1 VKDLRGGYIGVDV
14 FFVISGYLITQFIE
28 QRIKA
33 GKFSILEF
41 YERRVR
47 RIVPALFFLLIAASV
62 VSCFVLLPQDL
73 VKFAKSQ
80 IATVFFMPNLYF
92 YYRGSGYFE
101 AGTNLKPLQH
111 MWSLGVEE
119 QFYIFFPLI
128 MLVVARLKR
137 RAKLTVI
144 CLVCVASFALS
155 CWMVQYRGNPSEA
168 FYLLPYRA
176 WELLLGSLLALGV
189 FRLPES
195 GYLRNILAGAG
206 LCAIVVSALAYSSAT
221 PFPGLAAALPCI
233 GAALIIYAGESGP
246 TLIGR
251 ALSVRPVVAM
261 GLISYSLY
269 LWHWPVI
276 VFAREFIGRPLTSI
290 EKALTVLLS
299 VIAAAVSWRW
309 VERPFRRLNFGAT
322 RSRLFSQAAVGAGCL
337 LATATLYIAVHGW
350 PRRFPKQVIA
360 YADGV
365 YDWDADWECPTSVQI
380 ERQPQCHLGTE
391 SRLPPDYILWGDS
404 HAKSLAPTFRR
415 LAKETGSRGWMAIYP
430 ACMPLLDVSR
440 MDKPGC
446 EKFNADVISIIEH
459 YDIKTIVLSGRWSVG
474 ALGLS
479 ENELDDGRVQP
490 LLFDSSSNT
499 RSLAENPRAFERG
512 LRRTVARLAAEGR
525 KVILVMDVPDTGV
538 NTPQYLARALLQGR
552 IAAAPED
559 TRIGMSVYGKD
570 SVAAVDHL
578 LLNLADEFHAVTIDP
593 KEQLCEG
600 FQCLVARDGHSL
612 YRDSNHLSNFGAL
625 LLVDQFRAILPSTVD
640 SHIADGSRPGTPK
653 PRTVQNLF

>member
-1 VKDLRGGYIGVDV
+1 
-14 FFVISGYLITQFIE
+14 
-28 QRIKA
+28 
-33 GKFSILEF
+33 
-41 YERRVR
+41 
-47 RIVPALFFLLIAASV
+47 
-62 VSCFVLLPQDL
+62 
-73 VKFAKSQ
+73 
-80 IATVFFMPNLYF
+80 
-92 YYRGSGYFE
+92 
-101 AGTNLKPLQH
+101 
-111 MWSLGVEE
+111 
-119 QFYIFFPLI
+119 
-128 MLVVARLKR
+128 
-137 RAKLTVI
+137 
-144 CLVCVASFALS
+144 
-155 CWMVQYRGNPSEA
+155 
-168 FYLLPYRA
+168 
-176 WELLLGSLLALGV
+176 
-189 FRLPES
+189 
-195 GYLRNILAGAG
+195 
-206 LCAIVVSALAYSSAT
+206 
-221 PFPGLAAALPCI
+221 
-233 GAALIIYAGESGP
+233 
-246 TLIGR
+246 
-251 ALSVRPVVAM
+251 
-261 GLISYSLY
+261 
-269 LWHWPVI
+269 
-276 VFAREFIGRPLTSI
+276 
-290 EKALTVLLS
+290 
-299 VIAAAVSWRW
+299 
-309 VERPFRRLNFGAT
+309 
-322 RSRLFSQAAVGAGCL
+322 
-337 LATATLYIAVHGW
+337 
-350 PRRFPKQVIA
+350 
-360 YADGV
+360 
-365 YDWDADWECPTSVQI
+365 
-380 ERQPQCHLGTE
+380 
-391 SRLPPDYILWGDS
+391 
-404 HAKSLAPTFRR
+404 
-415 LAKETGSRGWMAIYP
+415 
-430 ACMPLLDVSR
+430 MPLLDVSR